1 MDEKKDNPPET
12 SGAPTETARD
22 RETPGPPS
30 IPEELAILPVV
41 EVNLFP
47 GLIFPLMIIDP
58 RFVEFVQE
66 VMTTDRVL
74 GILGVKDE
82 AANKKKLEPGDVF
95 DIGAAG
101 YVLKMSRSET
111 GALQI
116 LLQGIS
122 RIRVREF
129 TKTEPYLKARVE
141 ALSDSFEMDQE
152 MEALMGNI
160 QGMFIKIMELS
171 PAIPQELAMMN
182 RNVDHPGLLADMV
195 TTVLNLK
202 KEEKQELL
210 ATLDVKERL
219 RKISFYLQ
227 RELDILELGS
237 KIQSQIKGKM
247 DKNQREFYLREQL
260 KAIREELGEGDE
272 ASVELEELEKRLA
285 EKGLPEEAAKTAGQE
300 LERLKKMNPASAEYT
315 VSRTYLDW
323 FLDLPWSEETDDNL
337 NIEQARKILDEDHY
351 DLEKVKKRIIEYLAV
366 RHLKPDMKGPI
377 LCLVGPPGT
386 GKTSLGRSI
395 ARAIGRNFVRISLG
409 GVRDEAEIRGHRRTY
424 VGALPGRI
432 IQGLKKAGSKNP
444 IFMLD
449 EVDKLGSDF
458 RGDPSS
464 ALLEVLDPAQN
475 STFADHYLEVEFDL
489 SRVMFITTAN
499 VIDTIPGPLLDRME
513 VLTLSSYTSAEKLGI
528 AKRFLVPR
536 QREEHGLTSKNIAF
550 RDSALKLI
558 ISAYTREAG
567 LRNLEREI
575 ANICRHTAT
584 EVASGKK
591 GKITVKAADVPGI
604 LGPPRFE
611 SEVRSR
617 TSMAGVATGLAVT
630 QAGGDILFIE
640 ATAMPGS
647 KGLILTGQL
656 GDVMKE
662 SAQAAMSYV
671 RTNSAKLGVPEDYFN
686 KHDIHVHIPA
696 GAIPKDGPSA
706 GVTLTTALTSL
717 VTGRPIRSD
726 LAMTG
731 EVTLRGLVMPVG
743 GIKEKVLAAKRAGIR
758 TVALPARNKYDID
771 ELPESIKEEMT
782 FHLVKQVDEVL
793 DLAFKQDGKPAGWK
807 KQPVKKAPRKQTGKT
822 RPRQRA

>member
-1 MDEKKDNPPET
+1 MAEKTDARPENAPELKN
-12 SGAPTETARD
+12 SGQGQERSNEPN
-22 RETPGPPS
+22 
-30 IPEELAILPVV
+30 IPDKLAILPVV

-47 GLIFPLMIIDP
+47 GLIFPLMIVDP
-58 RFVEFVQE
+58 KFVSFVQE
-66 VMTTDRVL
+66 VMATDRML
-74 GILGVKDE
+74 GVLGVKDE
-82 AANKKKLEPGDVF
+82 AQTKKKLDPD
-95 DIGAAG
+95 DIFKIGTAG
-101 YVLKMSRSET
+101 YVLKMSR
-111 GALQI
+111 GDAGVLQI
-116 LLQGIS
+116 LLQGVS
-122 RIRVREF
+122 RIRVRQF
-129 TKTEPYLKARVE
+129 VQTDPYLRASVE
-141 ALSDSFEMDQE
+141 ALSDSFEFDKE
-152 MEALMGNI
+152 IEALMSNV
-160 QGMFIKIMELS
+160 QGMFVKIMELS
-171 PAIPQELAMMN
+171 PAIPPEMAMMN
-182 RNVDHPGLLADMV
+182 KNIEHPGLLADMV

-210 ATLDVKERL
+210 ETLDVKERL
-219 RKISFYLQ
+219 KTVSFFLQ

-247 DKNQREFYLREQL
+247 DKHQREFYLREQL
-260 KAIREELGEGDE
+260 KAIREELGESDDS
-272 ASVELEELEKRLA
+272 SVELEELAKSLA
-285 EKGLPEEAAKTAGQE
+285 EKGLPEQAAKTASQE

-323 FLDLPWSEETDDNL
+323 FIDLPWSVETPDNL
-337 NIEQARKILDEDHY
+337 DINQAQKILDEDHY
-351 DLEKVKKRIIEYLAV
+351 NLDKVKKRIIEYLAV
-366 RHLKPDMKGPI
+366 RRLKPDMKGPI

-432 IQGLKKAGSKNP
+432 IQGLKRAGSKNP

-464 ALLEVLDPAQN
+464 ALLEVLDPEQN
-475 STFADHYLEVEFDL
+475 STFSDHYLEVEFDL

-499 VIDTIPGPLLDRME
+499 VLDTIPGPLLDRME
-513 VLTLSSYTSAEKLGI
+513 VLTLSSYTSTEKLGI

-536 QREEHGLTSKNIAF
+536 QRDEHGLKA
-550 RDSALKLI
+550 RDIIFSDAALKLI
-558 ISAYTREAG
+558 ISSYTREAG

-575 ANICRHTAT
+575 ANICRHAAT
-584 EVASGKK
+584 EIASGKK
-591 GKITVKAADVPGI
+591 DKITIKADDVPGI

-617 TSMAGVATGLAVT
+617 TALAGVATGLAVT

-662 SAQAAMSYV
+662 SAQAALSYV
-671 RTNSAKLGVPEDYFN
+671 RTNSARLGVPEDYFH

-706 GVTLTTALTSL
+706 GVTMTTALTSL

-726 LAMTG
+726 VAMTG

-743 GIKEKVLAAKRAGIR
+743 GIKEKVLAAKRAGIK
-758 TVALPARNKYDID
+758 TVILPARNKYDVE
-771 ELPESIKEEMT
+771 ELPEAVKREMS
-782 FHLVKQVDEVL
+782 FHLVKEVDEVL
-793 DLAFKQDGKPAGWK
+793 ELAFKPDKRPRGKKKPA
-807 KQPVKKAPRKQTGKT
+807 VKKTKNEK
-822 RPRQRA
+822 